1 MKTSDDQKNKESK
14 MIDSFLDSLWL
25 EQGLSKSTL
34 DAYRSDLKL
43 LKVWAKKRELKMDE
57 ISRPDLL
64 EFIAFKAEQGSSART
79 SARMLSSLR
88 RFYTYLMQQ
97 EIISTNPTD
106 KISMPKIGRSLPVL
120 LTENEVL
127 KLIKAPNTKKP
138 LGFRDRVMLELL
150 YATGLRV
157 SELVKLEVNQVNLN
171 QGYLRVMG
179 KWDKERL
186 VPMGKTAKRWMKN
199 YLNGPIQEILNDRQS
214 DCLFPTR
221 TSTSMSR
228 QAFWQIIKKYAM
240 KVGISA
246 KLSPHSLR
254 HAFAT
259 HLINHGADLRVVQ
272 MLLGHSDL
280 STTQIYTHIAQHRL
294 KDLHEKHHPRG

>member
-14 MIDSFLDSLWL
+14 VVDSFLDSLWL

-43 LKVWAKKRELKMDE
+43 LNVWAKNRELKLDE

-64 EFIAFKAEQGSSART
+64 EFIAFKAEQGSSARS

-97 EIISTNPTD
+97 EIISTNPTE

-127 KLIKAPNTKKP
+127 QLIKAPNTKKP

-157 SELVKLEVNQVNLN
+157 SELVKLEANQVNLN

-179 KWDKERL
+179 KGDKERL

-221 TSTSMSR
+221 TSTSISR

>member
-43 LKVWAKKRELKMDE
+43 LKVWAKNRELKMDE

-150 YATGLRV
+150 YDTGLRV

-179 KWDKERL
+179 KGDKERL

-221 TSTSMSR
+221 TSTSISR

>member
-88 RFYTYLMQQ
+88 RFFTYLMQQ

-157 SELVKLEVNQVNLN
+157 SELVKLEANQLNLN

-179 KWDKERL
+179 KGDKERL

-221 TSTSMSR
+221 TSTSISR

>member
-43 LKVWAKKRELKMDE
+43 LKVWAKNRELKMDE
-57 ISRPDLL
+57 VSRPDLL

-106 KISMPKIGRSLPVL
+106 KISMPKIGRSLPVS
-120 LTENEVL
+120 LTEYEVL
-127 KLIKAPNTKKP
+127 TLIKAPNTKKP

-179 KWDKERL
+179 KGDKERL

-221 TSTSMSR
+221 TSTSISR

>member
-14 MIDSFLDSLWL
+14 TIDSFLDSLWL

-43 LKVWAKKRELKMDE
+43 LKVWAKNRELKMDE

-179 KWDKERL
+179 KGDKERL

-221 TSTSMSR
+221 TSTSISR

>member
-14 MIDSFLDSLWL
+14 TIDSFLDSLWL

-179 KWDKERL
+179 KGDKERL

-221 TSTSMSR
+221 TSTSISR

>member
-179 KWDKERL
+179 KGDKERL

-199 YLNGPIQEILNDRQS
+199 CLNGPIQEILNDRQS
-214 DCLFPTR
+214 DSLFPTR
-221 TSTSMSR
+221 TSTSISR

>member
-14 MIDSFLDSLWL
+14 MIDSFLDSVWL
-25 EQGLSKSTL
+25 KQGLSKSTL

-179 KWDKERL
+179 KGDKERL

>member
-14 MIDSFLDSLWL
+14 MIDSFLDSVWL
-25 EQGLSKSTL
+25 KQGLSKSTL

-43 LKVWAKKRELKMDE
+43 LKVWAKNRELKMDE

-138 LGFRDRVMLELL
+138 LGFRDKVMLELL

-179 KWDKERL
+179 KGDKERL

-221 TSTSMSR
+221 TSTSISR

>member
-1 MKTSDDQKNKESK
+1 MKSSDDQKNKESK

-43 LKVWAKKRELKMDE
+43 LKVWAKNRELKMDE

-179 KWDKERL
+179 KGDKERL

-221 TSTSMSR
+221 TSTSISR

>member
-1 MKTSDDQKNKESK
+1 MKTSGDKKNKESK

-43 LKVWAKKRELKMDE
+43 LNVWAKNRELRLDE

-64 EFIAFKAEQGSSART
+64 EFIAFKAQQGSSARS

-127 KLIKAPNTKKP
+127 QLIKAPNTRKP

-157 SELVKLEVNQVNLN
+157 SELVKLEANQLNLN

-179 KWDKERL
+179 KGDKERL
-186 VPMGKTAKRWMKN
+186 VPMGNTAKRWMKN
-199 YLNGPIQEILNDRQS
+199 YLNGPIQEILKDRQS

-221 TSTSMSR
+221 TSTSISR

>member
-43 LKVWAKKRELKMDE
+43 LKVWAKNRELKMDE

-88 RFYTYLMQQ
+88 RFYTNLMQQ

-179 KWDKERL
+179 KGDKERL

-221 TSTSMSR
+221 TSTSISR

>member
-43 LKVWAKKRELKMDE
+43 LKVWAKNRELKMDE

-79 SARMLSSLR
+79 SARMHSSLR

-179 KWDKERL
+179 KGDKERL

-221 TSTSMSR
+221 TSTSISR

>member
-14 MIDSFLDSLWL
+14 IIDSFLDSLWL

-43 LKVWAKKRELKMDE
+43 LKVWAKNQELKMDE

-64 EFIAFKAEQGSSART
+64 EFIAFKAEKGSSARS

-97 EIISTNPTD
+97 EIISTNPTE

-127 KLIKAPNTKKP
+127 QLIKAPNTKMP

-157 SELVKLEVNQVNLN
+157 SELVKLEANQVNLN

-179 KWDKERL
+179 KGDKERL

-221 TSTSMSR
+221 TSTSISR

-240 KVGISA
+240 KVGIST

>member
-1 MKTSDDQKNKESK
+1 MKTSGDKKNKESK

-43 LKVWAKKRELKMDE
+43 LNVWAKNRELRLDE

-64 EFIAFKAEQGSSART
+64 EFIAFKAEQGSSARS

-127 KLIKAPNTKKP
+127 QLIKAPNTKKP

-157 SELVKLEVNQVNLN
+157 SELVKLEANQLNLN

-179 KWDKERL
+179 KGDKERL

-199 YLNGPIQEILNDRQS
+199 YLNGPIQEILNNRQS

-221 TSTSMSR
+221 TSTSISR

>member
-14 MIDSFLDSLWL
+14 IIDSFLDSLWL

-43 LKVWAKKRELKMDE
+43 LKVWAKNQELKMDE

-64 EFIAFKAEQGSSART
+64 EFIAFKAEKGSSARS

-97 EIISTNPTD
+97 EIISTNPTE

-127 KLIKAPNTKKP
+127 QLIKAPNTKMP

-157 SELVKLEVNQVNLN
+157 SELVKLEANQVNLN

-179 KWDKERL
+179 KGDKERL

-221 TSTSMSR
+221 TSTSISR

>member
-1 MKTSDDQKNKESK
+1 MKTSDDQKNKESE

-179 KWDKERL
+179 KGDKERL

-221 TSTSMSR
+221 TSTSISR

-294 KDLHEKHHPRG
+294 KDLHENHHPRG

>member
-14 MIDSFLDSLWL
+14 MIDSFLDSVWL
-25 EQGLSKSTL
+25 KQGLSKSTL

-43 LKVWAKKRELKMDE
+43 LKVWAKNRELKMDE

-179 KWDKERL
+179 KGDKERL

-221 TSTSMSR
+221 TSTSISR

>member
-43 LKVWAKKRELKMDE
+43 LKVWEKNRELKMDE

-179 KWDKERL
+179 KGDKERL

-221 TSTSMSR
+221 TSTSISR

>member
-25 EQGLSKSTL
+25 ERGLSKSTL

-43 LKVWAKKRELKMDE
+43 LKVWAKNRELKMDE

-179 KWDKERL
+179 KGDKERL

-221 TSTSMSR
+221 TSTSISR

>member
-1 MKTSDDQKNKESK
+1 MYKR
-14 MIDSFLDSLWL
+14 
-25 EQGLSKSTL
+25 QGK
-34 DAYRSDLKL
+34 
-43 LKVWAKKRELKMDE
+43 
-57 ISRPDLL
+57 
-64 EFIAFKAEQGSSART
+64 G
-79 SARMLSSLR
+79 
-88 RFYTYLMQQ
+88 
-97 EIISTNPTD
+97 
-106 KISMPKIGRSLPVL
+106 
-120 LTENEVL
+120 
-127 KLIKAPNTKKP
+127 
-138 LGFRDRVMLELL
+138 
-150 YATGLRV
+150 
-157 SELVKLEVNQVNLN
+157 
-171 QGYLRVMG
+171 
-179 KWDKERL
+179 DKERL

-199 YLNGPIQEILNDRQS
+199 YLNGHIQEILNDRQS

-221 TSTSMSR
+221 TSTSISR

>member
-1 MKTSDDQKNKESK
+1 MKTSGDQKNTESEI
-14 MIDSFLDSLWL
+14 IDSFLDSLWL

-43 LKVWAKKRELKMDE
+43 LNKWAKNRELSLE
-57 ISRPDLL
+57 NISRPDLL
-64 EFIAFKAEQGSSART
+64 EFIAYKAEMGSSARS

-88 RFYTYLMQQ
+88 RFYTHLMQQ
-97 EIISTNPTD
+97 EIISINPTD

-127 KLIKAPNTKKP
+127 QLIKAPNTKKP
-138 LGFRDRVMLELL
+138 LGFRDRTMLELL

-157 SELVKLEVNQVNLN
+157 SELVKLEAKQVNLN

-179 KWDKERL
+179 KGNKERL

-199 YLNGPIQEILNDRQS
+199 YLNGPIHEILGDRQS

-221 TSTSMSR
+221 TSTSISR
-228 QAFWQIIKKYAM
+228 QAFWQIIKKYAL
-240 KVGISA
+240 KVGITA
-246 KLSPHSLR
+246 ELSPHSLR

>member
-14 MIDSFLDSLWL
+14 VVDSFLDSLWL

-34 DAYRSDLKL
+34 DAYRSDLRL
-43 LKVWAKKRELKMDE
+43 LNVWAENQELKLDE

-64 EFIAFKAEQGSSART
+64 EFIAFKAEQGSSARS

-97 EIISTNPTD
+97 EIISTNPTE

-127 KLIKAPNTKKP
+127 QLIKAPNTKKP

-157 SELVKLEVNQVNLN
+157 SELVKLEANQVNLN
-171 QGYLRVMG
+171 QGYIRVMG
-179 KWDKERL
+179 KGDKERL

-221 TSTSMSR
+221 TSISISR
-228 QAFWQIIKKYAM
+228 QAFWQIIKKYAV

>member
-1 MKTSDDQKNKESK
+1 MKTSGDKKNKESK

-43 LKVWAKKRELKMDE
+43 LNVWAKNRELRLDE

-64 EFIAFKAEQGSSART
+64 EFIAFKAEQGSSARS

-127 KLIKAPNTKKP
+127 QLIKAPNTKKP

-157 SELVKLEVNQVNLN
+157 SELVKLEANQVNLN
-171 QGYLRVMG
+171 QVYIRVMG
-179 KWDKERL
+179 KGDKERL

-221 TSTSMSR
+221 TSTSISR